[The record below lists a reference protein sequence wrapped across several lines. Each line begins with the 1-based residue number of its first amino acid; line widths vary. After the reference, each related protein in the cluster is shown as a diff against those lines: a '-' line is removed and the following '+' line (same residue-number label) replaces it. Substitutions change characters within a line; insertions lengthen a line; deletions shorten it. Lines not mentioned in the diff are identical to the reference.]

1 MLPITPKQTPLDSA
15 EKLNL
20 NRNRLHESVSRVADL
35 QTISIAIAS
44 ASVVAGVIYYALQ
57 IRNQNRI
64 RQTDLTM
71 RLYQQLGSKE
81 FMNYWRHAATAEDKD
96 YNEYI
101 KKQGAVE
108 LLQISTYF
116 EGVGILLHRKLLD
129 IDMAIELFGEPI
141 KTIWEKNESLLKE
154 MHSDK
159 CFWFEYLY
167 NEIKKR
173 EQQK

>member
-1 MLPITPKQTPLDSA
+1 MVDI
-15 EKLNL
+15 
-20 NRNRLHESVSRVADL
+20 
-35 QTISIAIAS
+35 QTISIVFAS

-57 IRNQNRI
+57 IRNQNKM

-71 RLYQQLGSKE
+71 RLYQQLESKE
-81 FMNYWRHAATAEDKD
+81 FMNYWAQAITREEKD
-96 YNEYI
+96 YNEYV
-101 KKQGAVE
+101 KKQGVVE
-108 LLQISTYF
+108 LLQVSTYF

-129 IDMAIELFGEPI
+129 IDMAIDLFGEPI
-141 KTIWEKNESLLKE
+141 KIIWEKNEPILKE

-173 EQQK
+173 EQRK

>member
-1 MLPITPKQTPLDSA
+1 MVDIQT
-15 EKLNL
+15 
-20 NRNRLHESVSRVADL
+20 VSIVF
-35 QTISIAIAS
+35 AS

-57 IRNQNRI
+57 IRNQNKM

-81 FMNYWRHAATAEDKD
+81 FMNYWAQAITREEKD
-96 YNEYI
+96 YNEYV
-101 KKQGAVE
+101 KKQGVVE
-108 LLQISTYF
+108 LLQVSTYF

-129 IDMAIELFGEPI
+129 IDMAIDLFGEPI
-141 KTIWEKNESLLKE
+141 KIIWEKNEPILKE

-173 EQQK
+173 EQRK

>member
-1 MLPITPKQTPLDSA
+1 MVDIQT
-15 EKLNL
+15 
-20 NRNRLHESVSRVADL
+20 V
-35 QTISIAIAS
+35 SIAIAS

-57 IRNQNRI
+57 IRNQNRM

-71 RLYQQLGSKE
+71 RLYQQLESKE
-81 FMNYWRHAATAEDKD
+81 FMNYWRQAITREKKD

-101 KKQGAVE
+101 KNEGAVE

-141 KTIWEKNESLLKE
+141 KMIWEKNEPLLKE

-167 NEIKKR
+167 TK
-173 EQQK
+173 

>member
-1 MLPITPKQTPLDSA
+1 VSAIVDIQT
-15 EKLNL
+15 
-20 NRNRLHESVSRVADL
+20 V
-35 QTISIAIAS
+35 SIAIAS

-81 FMNYWRHAATAEDKD
+81 FMNYWRQAITREEKD
-96 YNEYI
+96 YNEYV

-129 IDMAIELFGEPI
+129 VDMARELFGEPI
-141 KTIWEKNESLLKE
+141 KTIWEKNKPILKE

-167 NEIKKR
+167 NEIKKK
-173 EQQK
+173 EQRQ

>member
-1 MLPITPKQTPLDSA
+1 MVDIQT
-15 EKLNL
+15 
-20 NRNRLHESVSRVADL
+20 VSIVF
-35 QTISIAIAS
+35 AS

-57 IRNQNRI
+57 IRNQNRR

-81 FMNYWRHAATAEDKD
+81 FMNYWAQAITREEKD
-96 YNEYI
+96 YNEYV
-101 KKQGAVE
+101 KKQGVVE
-108 LLQISTYF
+108 LLQVSTYF
-116 EGVGILLHRKLLD
+116 EGVGILLNRKLLD
-129 IDMAIELFGEPI
+129 IDMAIDLFGEPI
-141 KTIWEKNESLLKE
+141 KIIWEKNEPILKE

-173 EQQK
+173 EQRK

>member
-1 MLPITPKQTPLDSA
+1 
-15 EKLNL
+15 
-20 NRNRLHESVSRVADL
+20 VADI
-35 QTISIAIAS
+35 QTVSIAIAS

-57 IRNQNRI
+57 IRNQSRI

-71 RLYQQLGSKE
+71 RLYQQLGSE
-81 FMNYWRHAATAEDKD
+81 TFMNYWRQATTREEKD
-96 YNEYI
+96 YNEYVR
-101 KKQGAVE
+101 KDGAVA
-108 LLQISTYF
+108 LLQVSTYF

-129 IDMAIELFGEPI
+129 IDMAIQFFGEPA
-141 KTIWEKNESLLKE
+141 KMIWEKNEAVLKE

-173 EQQK
+173 EQQVQSKPNAFSKVSEIP

>member
-1 MLPITPKQTPLDSA
+1 M
-15 EKLNL
+15 
-20 NRNRLHESVSRVADL
+20 VDL
-35 QTISIAIAS
+35 QTASIMVAS

-57 IRNQNRI
+57 IRNQNRM
-64 RQTDLTM
+64 RQTDLTL

-81 FMNYWRHAATAEDKD
+81 FMNYWRQAITREEKD

-101 KKQGAVE
+101 KKHGAVE
-108 LLQISTYF
+108 LLQISTFF

-129 IDMAIELFGEPI
+129 IDMARELFGEPI
-141 KTIWEKNESLLKE
+141 KAIWEKNERILKE

-167 NEIKKR
+167 NELKKR
-173 EQQK
+173 EQRQ

>member
-1 MLPITPKQTPLDSA
+1 MVDIQT
-15 EKLNL
+15 
-20 NRNRLHESVSRVADL
+20 V
-35 QTISIAIAS
+35 SIAIAS

-57 IRNQNRI
+57 IRNQNRM

-71 RLYQQLGSKE
+71 RLYQQLESKE
-81 FMNYWRHAATAEDKD
+81 FMNYWRQAITREKKD

-101 KKQGAVE
+101 KNEGAVE

-141 KTIWEKNESLLKE
+141 KMIWEKNEPLLKE

-173 EQQK
+173 EQRQ

>member
-1 MLPITPKQTPLDSA
+1 MVD
-15 EKLNL
+15 
-20 NRNRLHESVSRVADL
+20 V

-81 FMNYWRHAATAEDKD
+81 FMNYWRQAITKEEKD
-96 YNEYI
+96 YDDYI
-101 KKQGAVE
+101 KNQGAVE

-129 IDMAIELFGEPI
+129 VDMAIELFGEPI
-141 KTIWEKNESLLKE
+141 KMIWEKNESVLKE

-167 NEIKKR
+167 NEISETKVGSGG
-173 EQQK
+173 

>member
-1 MLPITPKQTPLDSA
+1 MVDIQT
-15 EKLNL
+15 
-20 NRNRLHESVSRVADL
+20 VSIVF
-35 QTISIAIAS
+35 AS

-57 IRNQNRI
+57 IRNQNRM

-81 FMNYWRHAATAEDKD
+81 FMNYWAQAITREEKD
-96 YNEYI
+96 YNEYV
-101 KKQGAVE
+101 KKQGVVD
-108 LLQISTYF
+108 LLQVSTYF

-129 IDMAIELFGEPI
+129 IDMAIDLFGEPI
-141 KTIWEKNESLLKE
+141 KIIWEKNEPILKE

-173 EQQK
+173 EQRK

>member
-1 MLPITPKQTPLDSA
+1 MVDI
-15 EKLNL
+15 
-20 NRNRLHESVSRVADL
+20 
-35 QTISIAIAS
+35 QTISIAVAS
-44 ASVVAGVIYYALQ
+44 ASVTVAAIYYAFQ
-57 IRNQNRI
+57 IRNQNRM

-71 RLYQQLGSKE
+71 RLYQQLTSKP
-81 FMNYWRHAATAEDKD
+81 FMNYWRQAMTREEKD
-96 YNEYI
+96 YNEYV

-129 IDMAIELFGEPI
+129 IDMARELFGEPM
-141 KTIWEKNESLLKE
+141 KSIWEKNEPILKE

-167 NEIKKR
+167 NEVKKK
-173 EQQK
+173 EQKLQSQA

>member
-1 MLPITPKQTPLDSA
+1 MMVDIQT
-15 EKLNL
+15 
-20 NRNRLHESVSRVADL
+20 V
-35 QTISIAIAS
+35 SIAVAS
-44 ASVVAGVIYYALQ
+44 ASVVVGVIYYALQ
-57 IRNQNRI
+57 IRHQNRM

-71 RLYQQLGSKE
+71 RLYQQLESKE
-81 FMNYWRHAATAEDKD
+81 FMNYWWQAINREEKD

-116 EGVGILLHRKLLD
+116 EGVGILLHRNLLD
-129 IDMAIELFGEPI
+129 IDMARELFGEPI
-141 KTIWEKNESLLKE
+141 KLIWEKNESILKE

-167 NEIKKR
+167 NELKKR
-173 EQQK
+173 EQQQSSKTA

>member
-1 MLPITPKQTPLDSA
+1 MVDIQT
-15 EKLNL
+15 
-20 NRNRLHESVSRVADL
+20 VSIVF
-35 QTISIAIAS
+35 AS

-57 IRNQNRI
+57 IRNQNRM

-71 RLYQQLGSKE
+71 RLYQQLGSNW
-81 FMNYWRHAATAEDKD
+81 FMNYWAQAIAREEKD
-96 YNEYI
+96 YNEYV
-101 KKQGAVE
+101 KKQGVVE
-108 LLQISTYF
+108 LLQVSTYF

-129 IDMAIELFGEPI
+129 IDMALDLFGEPI
-141 KTIWEKNESLLKE
+141 KIIWEKNEPILKE

-173 EQQK
+173 EQRK

>member
-1 MLPITPKQTPLDSA
+1 MVDIQT
-15 EKLNL
+15 
-20 NRNRLHESVSRVADL
+20 V
-35 QTISIAIAS
+35 SIAVAS

-57 IRNQNRI
+57 IRNQSRM

-71 RLYQQLGSKE
+71 RLYEQLGSKE
-81 FMNYWRHAATAEDKD
+81 FMNYWRQVVTREEKD

-101 KKQGAVE
+101 KKDGAVE

-129 IDMAIELFGEPI
+129 IDMARELFGEPI
-141 KTIWEKNESLLKE
+141 KLIWKKNESILKE

-173 EQQK
+173 EQRQ